1 MSPYRHRWWWCWS
14 CIHRKVAVLQ
24 ALHSVSLLTFVDMSF
39 VPLGG
44 ATPLIGVS
52 AAAAASSLT
61 LSWEV
66 TVVAPTA
73 AARRAAGLL
82 YRWVSTSFRR
92 SASIVGEHLA
102 RHSAVDGGFWYGML
116 P

>member
-1 MSPYRHRWWWCWS
+1 MGNRYS
-14 CIHRKVAVLQ
+14 IVAR
-24 ALHSVSLLTFVDMSF
+24 LHTV
-39 VPLGG
+39 
-44 ATPLIGVS
+44 A
-52 AAAAASSLT
+52 LT
-61 LSWEV
+61 LLQECLFRLCRHEPYSNGGCHSADWRLRCCCIIVDFIVGV
-66 TVVAPTA
+66 TVVALTA

-102 RHSAVDGGFWYGML
+102 RHYAVDGGSWYGML

>member
-1 MSPYRHRWWWCWS
+1 
-14 CIHRKVAVLQ
+14 
-24 ALHSVSLLTFVDMSF
+24 
-39 VPLGG
+39 
-44 ATPLIGVS
+44 
-52 AAAAASSLT
+52 
-61 LSWEV
+61 V

-102 RHSAVDGGFWYGML
+102 RHYAADGGSWYGML